1 MNLKLFIS
9 TCWTRF
15 FTPLMEHVLLT
26 TRISEDWAEQLAPK
40 NVRKVNLKM
49 QLDRRFT
56 VTLRTLQYVELWT
69 VSFLSDC

>member
-26 TRISEDWAEQLAPK
+26 TRISED
-40 NVRKVNLKM
+40 
-49 QLDRRFT
+49 
-56 VTLRTLQYVELWT
+56 
-69 VSFLSDC
+69 

>member
-1 MNLKLFIS
+1 
-9 TCWTRF
+9 
-15 FTPLMEHVLLT
+15 
-26 TRISEDWAEQLAPK
+26 
-40 NVRKVNLKM
+40 M